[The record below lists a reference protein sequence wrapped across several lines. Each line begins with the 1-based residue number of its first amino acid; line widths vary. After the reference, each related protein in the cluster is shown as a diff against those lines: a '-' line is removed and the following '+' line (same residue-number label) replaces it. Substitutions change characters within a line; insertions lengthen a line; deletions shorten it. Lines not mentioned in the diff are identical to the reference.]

1 MSCGSSIPCAAS
13 RAQSGSVLVTVLIVL
28 VPLLLVIG
36 ATISLFTTRNS
47 KLLNDVQQQ
56 KALLAASAGVELAA
70 QSAQAGT
77 LISGASVANDL
88 GKGLACTYVATYLGN
103 DTQDNDADGLTD
115 EADERAFEV
124 ISSGTNGR
132 VHRRVSAILVE
143 NGLMPPF
150 GAAILTLGLPTIRTS
165 GSARISGLDTMISGL
180 PAPVPSNVQGIATEP
195 PNTGAQLKANYVGGG
210 SSVVN
215 GLSPTPSIGAIAA
228 PYNLPGLAAVVRN
241 RATQVL
247 TPGVTY
253 KNLGNALTNDW
264 RLSYCPGNLS
274 IQGTTGAGILL
285 VTGNLTITGG
295 LRFDG
300 LVIVM
305 GTLTLSGGPVINGAM
320 IQGKNGGSIRA
331 TGGAIVRY
339 STEALN
345 RIRALIPP
353 DYVIET
359 WREIAR

>member
-1 MSCGSSIPCAAS
+1 MNCGSSFPGASS
-13 RAQSGSVLVTVLIVL
+13 RAQRGSVLVTVLVVL

-36 ATISLFTTRNS
+36 STITLFTSRNG
-47 KLLNDVQQQ
+47 KLLNDIQQE
-56 KALLAASAGVELAA
+56 KALLAASAGVELAC

-77 LISGASVANDL
+77 MISGKSVATDL

-103 DTQDNDADGLTD
+103 DTVDNDSDGLTD

-124 ISSGTNGR
+124 ISNGTNGR
-132 VHRRVSAILVE
+132 VHRRVSAILLE
-143 NGLMPPF
+143 NGLLPPF
-150 GAAILTLGLPTIRTS
+150 AAAILTLGLPKITTS
-165 GSARISGLDTMISGL
+165 GSSRISGLDTMISGL
-180 PAPVPSNVQGIATEP
+180 PAPLPANVQGIATEP
-195 PNTGAQLKANYVGGG
+195 PNTGAQLAAKYTGGG
-210 SSVVN
+210 TSVVN
-215 GLSPTPSIGAIAA
+215 GLTPTPSIGAIAS

-253 KNLGNALTNDW
+253 KNLGSALTNDW
-264 RLSYCPGNLS
+264 RLSYCPGDLS
-274 IQGTTGAGILL
+274 IQGTTGAGVLL

-300 LVIVM
+300 LIIVM
-305 GTLTLSGGPVINGAM
+305 GELTLAGGPVINGAM
-320 IQGKNGGSIRA
+320 IQGRNGGRIKA

-345 RIRALIPP
+345 KIKALLPP
-353 DYVIET
+353 DYTIDS

>member
-1 MSCGSSIPCAAS
+1 
-13 RAQSGSVLVTVLIVL
+13 VTVLVVL

-36 ATISLFTTRNS
+36 ATITLFTTRNS
-47 KLLNDVQQQ
+47 KLLNDIQQQ

-77 LISGASVANDL
+77 LISGAAVANDL
-88 GKGLACTYVATYLGN
+88 GKGLGCTYVATYLGN
-103 DTQDNDADGLTD
+103 DTQDNDSDGLTD

-124 ISSGTNGR
+124 VSSGTNGR

-150 GAAILTLGLPTIRTS
+150 SAAILTLGLPTIRTS
-165 GSARISGLDTMISGL
+165 GSSRISGLDTMISGV
-180 PAPVPSNVQGIATEP
+180 PAPVPGNVQGIATEP
-195 PNTGAQLKANYVGGG
+195 PNTGAQLKANYTGGG

-215 GLSPTPSIGAIAA
+215 GLTPTPSIGAIAA

-247 TPGVTY
+247 TPGVTV
-253 KNLGNALTNDW
+253 KNLGSALLNDW
-264 RLSYCPGNLS
+264 RLSYCPGNLT
-274 IQGTTGAGILL
+274 IQGTTGAGVLL
-285 VTGNLTITGG
+285 VTGNLKITGG

-300 LVIVM
+300 LIIVM
-305 GTLTLSGGPVINGAM
+305 GTLELGGGPIVNGAI
-320 IQGKNGGSIRA
+320 IQGRNGGSIKA